1 MELDVNLVIEKLIK
15 EISELKFKNVMLEVE
30 LEQQKGLLQEVAK
43 DEEK

>member
-30 LEQQKGLLQEVAK
+30 LEQKKKEDDK

>member
-15 EISELKFKNVMLEVE
+15 EISELKFKNVMLEVQ
-30 LEQQKGLLQEVAK
+30 LEQQKKEDDK